1 MPWVEVGCASGLKPL
16 VVCLWWLGCWGGG
29 HQRGWGGFWLRFC
42 GGFRSGLLGWWVF
55 GCGFVVGFGYGLCH
69 GFFFFLVVGG

>member
-29 HQRGWGGFWLRFC
+29 H
-42 GGFRSGLLGWWVF
+42 
-55 GCGFVVGFGYGLCH
+55 
-69 GFFFFLVVGG
+69 